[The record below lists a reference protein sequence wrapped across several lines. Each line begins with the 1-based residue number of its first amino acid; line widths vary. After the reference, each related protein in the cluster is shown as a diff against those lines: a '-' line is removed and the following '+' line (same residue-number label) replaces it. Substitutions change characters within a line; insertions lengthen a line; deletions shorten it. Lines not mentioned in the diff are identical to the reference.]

1 MRRKC
6 RSLEKRLR
14 LYDEVMRLR
23 KQELRY
29 KQTAKTIGK
38 KSLDIVG
45 KPAEML
51 HRDVRDLILRIC

>member
-38 KSLDIVG
+38 ESLGIVG

-51 HRDVRDLILRIC
+51 HRDVRDLILRVC